1 MIGRFSSNFIK
12 YLAMGLAFALI
23 SFLFRSCEVKAANL
37 SMIKPSRVC
46 VDYISPSSTD
56 CKDAT
61 SSVFW
66 DNSYYSSYPRYL
78 GNPGSSSAI
87 GSSVNFQ
94 WDKVE
99 LCKGKTILVSG
110 YVAGLFGLF
119 DNIYAI
125 QVFNNS
131 EPMICTFSKEDS
143 SRVKFTCS
151 GIGGGKFQVNV
162 NLHSF
167 PQSSLY
173 EVGISQVL
181 DITCDAGNADIIT
194 NNNNNTQTIIDNQNK
209 NSNEINNSIKDT
221 NDTMK
226 DDNIDTSS
234 SNSFFN
240 NFKSSDHGLTGIV
253 SAPLKIINQFTTTT
267 CKSVNIDFLGAKAD
281 LPCGST
287 LWGREDLKTFV
298 DIYNVIMGG
307 LISYGALKGIFS
319 RVQDFKN
326 PDDSKVEVI
335 DL

>member
-23 SFLFRSCEVKAANL
+23 SFLFKSCEVKAESFTPGTLEAFTTASSSRATANL
-37 SMIKPSRVC
+37 HYFMYSLDYYSSNLSEAYGLYGLYAVTNNTTPGNYFSFFALSMAPSTTGYLQLSDSSYVSC
-46 VDYISPSSTD
+46 NPANTSVVDGWNVYAFTCNLPNNVTVYKYGVTVSNAVPSPNLKISKLTYFADASSSQINEIQSSI
-56 CKDAT
+56 
-61 SSVFW
+61 SSVFNNISNVANNVK
-66 DNSYYSSYPRYL
+66 D
-78 GNPGSSSAI
+78 
-87 GSSVNFQ
+87 
-94 WDKVE
+94 VE
-99 LCKGKTILVSG
+99 
-110 YVAGLFGLF
+110 
-119 DNIYAI
+119 
-125 QVFNNS
+125 
-131 EPMICTFSKEDS
+131 
-143 SRVKFTCS
+143 
-151 GIGGGKFQVNV
+151 
-162 NLHSF
+162 
-167 PQSSLY
+167 
-173 EVGISQVL
+173 
-181 DITCDAGNADIIT
+181 NAV
-194 NNNNNTQTIIDNQNK
+194 
-209 NSNEINNSIKDT
+209 KDT

-307 LISYGALKGIFS
+307 LISYGALKGIFN
-319 RVQDFKN
+319 RVQGFKN
-326 PDDSKVEVI
+326 PDSSKVEVI